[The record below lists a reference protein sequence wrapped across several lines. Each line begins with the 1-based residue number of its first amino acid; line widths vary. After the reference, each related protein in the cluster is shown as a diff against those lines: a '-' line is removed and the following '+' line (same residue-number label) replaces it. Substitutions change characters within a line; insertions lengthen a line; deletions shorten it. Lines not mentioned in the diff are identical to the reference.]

1 MAQASKQDSH
11 VSAESARNVT
21 VKRGACSESYLRLF
35 ASDME
40 QLVPSGERCF
50 GNLPFLFSVKDVGR
64 QDGQI

>member
-1 MAQASKQDSH
+1 MAVLGS
-11 VSAESARNVT
+11 
-21 VKRGACSESYLRLF
+21 ACSESYLRLF

-50 GNLPFLFSVKDVGR
+50 GNLPFLFSVRDVRR